1 MNKKELTKA
10 IQEHINKTYNVS
22 CLQKCISISTDKL
35 YADVYVAGDTPD
47 KDVVYR
53 VVISTSE
60 DDDNEVYFVSQVFDE
75 ELQQRISHIE
85 DVEEKV
91 ENKVK
96 KESVEI
102 DKKEESVEIDKNV
115 VFYDDVKAVNSA
127 KKDINSSS
135 INMALALGNIM
146 RLETYKDSLHINRTF
161 VEFCEETFDMGKSSA
176 YKYASIGMR
185 FGKPDASGHLKI
197 DDKYK
202 DFNVSALGKL
212 AGLTD
217 QTINELGITSQTSCR
232 DIDKLLKGID
242 GIEDKKENMSGAV
255 GLGDNEEEAEEDT
268 TTESM
273 NLTAYFSTPI
283 VAFEQLLKNKDLIE
297 QLMSKHKSTLVC
309 FYDNNKLSDN

>member
-10 IQEHINKTYNVS
+10 IQQHINTTYNVS
-22 CLQKCISISTDKL
+22 CPLKNISISADKT
-35 YADVYVAGDTPD
+35 YADVYVQGDTPE

-60 DDDNEVYFVSQVFDE
+60 DNENEVFFVSQAFDE
-75 ELQQRISHIE
+75 SIEEKIE
-85 DVEEKV
+85 DKILAEV
-91 ENKVK
+91 
-96 KESVEI
+96 
-102 DKKEESVEIDKNV
+102 KEESVDAEVKEELVEIDKNV

-135 INMALALGNIM
+135 ISMALALGNIM
-146 RLETYKDSLHINRTF
+146 RLETYKNSLHINRTF

-185 FGKPDASGHLKI
+185 FGKPDVSGHLKI

-242 GIEDKKENMSGAV
+242 GIEDKKENRSGVA
-255 GLGDNEEEAEEDT
+255 GSGDSEEESEEDA
-268 TTESM
+268 TESM

-309 FYDNNKLSDN
+309 FYDNNKLSD

>member
-127 KKDINSSS
+127 KKEINSSS

-146 RLETYKDSLHINRTF
+146 RLETYKDSLHMSRTF
-161 VEFCEETFDMGKSSA
+161 IEFCEETFDMGKSSA

-185 FGKPDASGHLKI
+185 FGKPDASGHLEI

-202 DFNVSALGKL
+202 NFNISALGKL
-212 AGLTD
+212 VALTD
-217 QTINELGITSQTSCR
+217 QAIKELGITSATSCR
-232 DIDKLLKGID
+232 DIDKLLKD
-242 GIEDKKENMSGAV
+242 VDKIEDKCASTPKNSSSG
-255 GLGDNEEEAEEDT
+255 LEDNED
-268 TTESM
+268 ESEKTDSV

-283 VAFEQLLKNKDLIE
+283 VAFEQLLKNKDMIE
-297 QLMSKHKSTLVC
+297 RLMAKHKSTLVC
-309 FYDNNKLSDN
+309 FYDNNKLSD

>member
-10 IQEHINKTYNVS
+10 IQQHINTTYNVS
-22 CLQKCISISTDKL
+22 CPLKNISISADKT
-35 YADVYVAGDTPD
+35 YADVYVQGDTPE

-60 DDDNEVYFVSQVFDE
+60 DNENEVFFVSQAFDE
-75 ELQQRISHIE
+75 SIEEKIE
-85 DVEEKV
+85 DKILAEV
-91 ENKVK
+91 
-96 KESVEI
+96 
-102 DKKEESVEIDKNV
+102 KEESVDAEVKEELVEIDKNV

-135 INMALALGNIM
+135 ISMALALGNIM

-185 FGKPDASGHLKI
+185 FGKPDVSGHLKI

-242 GIEDKKENMSGAV
+242 GIEEKKGSRSGAA
-255 GLGDNEEEAEEDT
+255 GLGDNEEEVEEDT

>member
-10 IQEHINKTYNVS
+10 IQEYINKTYNVS
-22 CLQKCISISTDKL
+22 CLQKCISISADKT
-35 YADVYVAGDTPD
+35 YADVYVSGDTPD

-60 DDDNEVYFVSQVFDE
+60 DDENEVIFVSQAFDE
-75 ELQQRISHIE
+75 SVKEEIE
-85 DVEEKV
+85 DKIAEV
-91 ENKVK
+91 
-96 KESVEI
+96 
-102 DKKEESVEIDKNV
+102 KEESADTEVKEELVEIDKNV

-127 KKDINSSS
+127 KKNINSFS

-146 RLETYKDSLHINRTF
+146 RLETYKDSLHMSRTF
-161 VEFCEETFDMGKSSA
+161 IEFCEETFDMGKSSA

-255 GLGDNEEEAEEDT
+255 GLGDNEEEVEEDT

>member
-10 IQEHINKTYNVS
+10 IQEYINKTYNVS
-22 CLQKCISISTDKL
+22 CLQKCISISADKT
-35 YADVYVAGDTPD
+35 YADVYVSGDTPD

-60 DDDNEVYFVSQVFDE
+60 DDENEVIFVSQAFDE
-75 ELQQRISHIE
+75 SVKEEIE
-85 DVEEKV
+85 DKIAE
-91 ENKVK
+91 VK
-96 KESVEI
+96 EESVDTEV
-102 DKKEESVEIDKNV
+102 KEESVEIDKNV

-127 KKDINSSS
+127 KKNINSFS

-146 RLETYKDSLHINRTF
+146 RLETYKDSLHMSRTF
-161 VEFCEETFDMGKSSA
+161 IEFCEETFDMGKSSA

>member
-22 CLQKCISISTDKL
+22 CLQKCISISADKT
-35 YADVYVAGDTPD
+35 YADVYVSGDTPD

-60 DDDNEVYFVSQVFDE
+60 DDENEVIFVSQAFDE
-75 ELQQRISHIE
+75 SVKEEIE
-85 DVEEKV
+85 DKIAE
-91 ENKVK
+91 VK
-96 KESVEI
+96 EESVDTEV
-102 DKKEESVEIDKNV
+102 KEESVEIDKNV

-127 KKDINSSS
+127 KKNINSFS

-146 RLETYKDSLHINRTF
+146 RLETYKDSLHMSRTF
-161 VEFCEETFDMGKSSA
+161 IEFCEETFDMGKSSA

-185 FGKPDASGHLKI
+185 FGKPDVSGHLKI

-242 GIEDKKENMSGAV
+242 GIEDKKENRSGVA
-255 GLGDNEEEAEEDT
+255 GSGDSEEESEEDA
-268 TTESM
+268 TESM

-283 VAFEQLLKNKDLIE
+283 VAFEQLLKNKDMIE
-297 QLMSKHKSTLVC
+297 RLMSKHKSTLVC
-309 FYDNNKLSDN
+309 FYDNNKLSD

>member
-1 MNKKELTKA
+1 MDKKELRKA
-10 IQEHINKTYNVS
+10 IQEHINTAYNVA
-22 CLQKCISISTDKL
+22 CFQKCISISSDNS
-35 YADVYVAGDTPD
+35 YADVYVQGDTPES
-47 KDVVYR
+47 DVVYR
-53 VVISTSE
+53 VDILTNE
-60 DDDNEVYFVSQVFDE
+60 DNNNEVDFVSKPFVDSLRDE
-75 ELQQRISHIE
+75 I
-85 DVEEKV
+85 EEKV
-91 ENKVK
+91 QNEI
-96 KESVEI
+96 KEDLNELPL
-102 DKKEESVEIDKNV
+102 IDKNV

-135 INMALALGNIM
+135 ISMALALGNIM

-185 FGKPDASGHLKI
+185 FGKPDVSGHLKI

-242 GIEDKKENMSGAV
+242 GIEDKKESRSGAA

>member
-10 IQEHINKTYNVS
+10 IQEYINKTYNVS
-22 CLQKCISISTDKL
+22 CLQKCISISADKT
-35 YADVYVAGDTPD
+35 YADVYVSGDTPD

-60 DDDNEVYFVSQVFDE
+60 DDENEVIFVSQAFDE
-75 ELQQRISHIE
+75 SVKEEIE
-85 DVEEKV
+85 DKIAEV
-91 ENKVK
+91 
-96 KESVEI
+96 
-102 DKKEESVEIDKNV
+102 KEESVDTEVKEESAEIDKNV

-127 KKDINSSS
+127 KKNINSFS

-146 RLETYKDSLHINRTF
+146 RLETYKDSLHMSRTF
-161 VEFCEETFDMGKSSA
+161 IEFCEETFDMGKSSA

>member
-22 CLQKCISISTDKL
+22 CLQKCISISTDKS
-35 YADVYVAGDTPD
+35 YADVFVSGDTPD

-53 VVISTSE
+53 VAISTSE
-60 DDDNEVYFVSQVFDE
+60 DNENEVFFVSQVFNESIE
-75 ELQQRISHIE
+75 EKIE
-85 DVEEKV
+85 DAE
-91 ENKVK
+91 VK
-96 KESVEI
+96 EESVDAEV
-102 DKKEESVEIDKNV
+102 KEESVEIDKNV

-212 AGLTD
+212 AGLAD

-242 GIEDKKENMSGAV
+242 GIEDKKENMSGAA
-255 GLGDNEEEAEEDT
+255 GMGDNEEEAEEDT

>member
-10 IQEHINKTYNVS
+10 IQEYINKTYNVS
-22 CLQKCISISTDKL
+22 CLQKCISISADKT
-35 YADVYVAGDTPD
+35 YADVYVSGDTPD

-60 DDDNEVYFVSQVFDE
+60 DDENEVIFVSQAFDE
-75 ELQQRISHIE
+75 SVKEEIE
-85 DVEEKV
+85 DKIAE
-91 ENKVK
+91 VK
-96 KESVEI
+96 EESVDTEV
-102 DKKEESVEIDKNV
+102 KEESVEIDKNV

-135 INMALALGNIM
+135 ISMALALGNIM

-185 FGKPDASGHLKI
+185 FGKPDVSGHLKI

-242 GIEDKKENMSGAV
+242 GIEDKKENRSGVA
-255 GLGDNEEEAEEDT
+255 GSGDSEEESEEDA
-268 TTESM
+268 TESM

-309 FYDNNKLSDN
+309 FYDNNKLSD

>member
-10 IQEHINKTYNVS
+10 IQEYINKTYNVS
-22 CLQKCISISTDKL
+22 CLQKCISISADKT
-35 YADVYVAGDTPD
+35 YADVYVSGDTPD

-60 DDDNEVYFVSQVFDE
+60 DDENEVIFVSQAFDE
-75 ELQQRISHIE
+75 SVKEEIE
-85 DVEEKV
+85 DKIAE
-91 ENKVK
+91 VK
-96 KESVEI
+96 EESVDTEV
-102 DKKEESVEIDKNV
+102 KEESVEIDKNV

-127 KKDINSSS
+127 KKNINSFS

-146 RLETYKDSLHINRTF
+146 RLETYKDSLHMSRTF
-161 VEFCEETFDMGKSSA
+161 IEFCEETFDMGKSSA

-185 FGKPDASGHLKI
+185 FGKPDVSGHLKI

-242 GIEDKKENMSGAV
+242 GIEDKKENRSGVA
-255 GLGDNEEEAEEDT
+255 GSGDSEEESEEDA
-268 TTESM
+268 TESM

-283 VAFEQLLKNKDLIE
+283 VAFEQLLKNKDMIE
-297 QLMSKHKSTLVC
+297 RLMSKHKSTLVC
-309 FYDNNKLSDN
+309 FYDNNKLSD

>member
-10 IQEHINKTYNVS
+10 IQQHINTTYNVS
-22 CLQKCISISTDKL
+22 CPLKNISISADKT
-35 YADVYVAGDTPD
+35 YADVYVQGDTPE

-60 DDDNEVYFVSQVFDE
+60 DNENEMFFVSQAFDE
-75 ELQQRISHIE
+75 SIEEKIE
-85 DVEEKV
+85 DKILAEV
-91 ENKVK
+91 
-96 KESVEI
+96 
-102 DKKEESVEIDKNV
+102 KEESVDAEVKEELVEIDKNV

-127 KKDINSSS
+127 KKNINSSS

-146 RLETYKDSLHINRTF
+146 RLETFKDSLHINRTF
-161 VEFCEETFDMGKSSA
+161 AEFCEETFDMGKSSA
-176 YKYASIGMR
+176 YKYASIGTR
-185 FGKPDASGHLKI
+185 FGKPDVSGHLKI
-197 DDKYK
+197 DDKFK
-202 DFNVSALGKL
+202 NFNISALGKL
-212 AGLTD
+212 VGLTD

-242 GIEDKKENMSGAV
+242 GIEDKKESKSGVA
-255 GLGDNEEEAEEDT
+255 GSGDSEEESEEDA
-268 TTESM
+268 TESM

-309 FYDNNKLSDN
+309 FYDNNKLSD

>member
-10 IQEHINKTYNVS
+10 IQEYINKTYNVS
-22 CLQKCISISTDKL
+22 CLQKCISISADKT
-35 YADVYVAGDTPD
+35 YADVYVSGDTPD

-60 DDDNEVYFVSQVFDE
+60 DDENEVIFVSQAFDE
-75 ELQQRISHIE
+75 SVKEEIE
-85 DVEEKV
+85 DKIAE
-91 ENKVK
+91 VK
-96 KESVEI
+96 EESVDTEV
-102 DKKEESVEIDKNV
+102 KEESVEIDKNV

-127 KKDINSSS
+127 KKNINSFS

-146 RLETYKDSLHINRTF
+146 RLETYKDSLHMSRTF
-161 VEFCEETFDMGKSSA
+161 IEFCEETFDMGKSSA

-255 GLGDNEEEAEEDT
+255 GLGDNGEEAEEDT

>member
-10 IQEHINKTYNVS
+10 IQEYINKTYNVS
-22 CLQKCISISTDKL
+22 CLQKCISISADKT
-35 YADVYVAGDTPD
+35 YADVYVSGDTPD

-60 DDDNEVYFVSQVFDE
+60 DDENEVIFVSQAFDE
-75 ELQQRISHIE
+75 SVKEEIE
-85 DVEEKV
+85 DKIAE
-91 ENKVK
+91 VK
-96 KESVEI
+96 EESVDTEV
-102 DKKEESVEIDKNV
+102 KEESVEIDKNV

-127 KKDINSSS
+127 KKNINSFS

-146 RLETYKDSLHINRTF
+146 RLETYKDSLHMSRTF
-161 VEFCEETFDMGKSSA
+161 IEFCEETFDMGKSSA

-185 FGKPDASGHLKI
+185 FGKPDASGHLEI
-197 DDKYK
+197 DDKFK
-202 DFNVSALGKL
+202 NFNISALGKL
-212 AGLTD
+212 VGLTD

-242 GIEDKKENMSGAV
+242 GIEDKKESKSGVA
-255 GLGDNEEEAEEDT
+255 GSGDSEEESEEDA
-268 TTESM
+268 TESM
-273 NLTAYFSTPI
+273 DLTAYFSTPI

-309 FYDNNKLSDN
+309 FYDNNKLSD

>member
-10 IQEHINKTYNVS
+10 IQEYINKTYNVS
-22 CLQKCISISTDKL
+22 CLQKCISISADKT
-35 YADVYVAGDTPD
+35 YADVYVSGDTPD

-60 DDDNEVYFVSQVFDE
+60 DDENEVIFVSQAFDE
-75 ELQQRISHIE
+75 SVKEEIE
-85 DVEEKV
+85 DKIAE
-91 ENKVK
+91 VK
-96 KESVEI
+96 EESVDTEV
-102 DKKEESVEIDKNV
+102 KEESVEIDKNV

-127 KKDINSSS
+127 KKNINSFS

-146 RLETYKDSLHINRTF
+146 RLETYKDSLHMSRTF
-161 VEFCEETFDMGKSSA
+161 IEFCEETFDMGKSSA

-242 GIEDKKENMSGAV
+242 GIEDKKESKSGVA
-255 GLGDNEEEAEEDT
+255 GSGDSEEESEEDA
-268 TTESM
+268 TESM

-309 FYDNNKLSDN
+309 FYDNNKLSD

>member
-10 IQEHINKTYNVS
+10 IQEYINKTYNVS
-22 CLQKCISISTDKL
+22 CLQKCISISADKT
-35 YADVYVAGDTPD
+35 YADVYVSGDTPD

-60 DDDNEVYFVSQVFDE
+60 DDENEVIFVSQAFDE
-75 ELQQRISHIE
+75 SVKEEIE
-85 DVEEKV
+85 DKIAE
-91 ENKVK
+91 VK
-96 KESVEI
+96 EESVDTEV
-102 DKKEESVEIDKNV
+102 KEESVEIDKNV

-127 KKDINSSS
+127 KKNINSFS

-146 RLETYKDSLHINRTF
+146 RLETYKDSLHMSRTF
-161 VEFCEETFDMGKSSA
+161 IEFCEETFDIGKSSA

-255 GLGDNEEEAEEDT
+255 GLGDNGEEAEEDT

>member
-22 CLQKCISISTDKL
+22 CLQKCISISADKT
-35 YADVYVAGDTPD
+35 YADVYVSGDTPD

-60 DDDNEVYFVSQVFDE
+60 DDENEVIFVSQAFDE
-75 ELQQRISHIE
+75 SVKEEIE
-85 DVEEKV
+85 DKIAEAKE
-91 ENKVK
+91 
-96 KESVEI
+96 ESVDTEV
-102 DKKEESVEIDKNV
+102 KEESVEIDKNV

-127 KKDINSSS
+127 KKNINSFS

-146 RLETYKDSLHINRTF
+146 RLETYKDSLHMSRTF
-161 VEFCEETFDMGKSSA
+161 IEFCEETFDMGKSSA

-185 FGKPDASGHLKI
+185 FGKPDVSGHLKI

-242 GIEDKKENMSGAV
+242 GIEDKKENRSGVA
-255 GLGDNEEEAEEDT
+255 GSGDSEEESEEDA
-268 TTESM
+268 TESM

-283 VAFEQLLKNKDLIE
+283 VAFEQLLKNKDMIE
-297 QLMSKHKSTLVC
+297 RLMSKHKSTLVC
-309 FYDNNKLSDN
+309 FYDNNKLSD

>member
-10 IQEHINKTYNVS
+10 IQEYINKTYNVS
-22 CLQKCISISTDKL
+22 CLQKCISISADKT
-35 YADVYVAGDTPD
+35 YADVYVSGDTPD

-60 DDDNEVYFVSQVFDE
+60 DDENEVIFVSQAFDE
-75 ELQQRISHIE
+75 SVKEEIE
-85 DVEEKV
+85 DKIAEV
-91 ENKVK
+91 
-96 KESVEI
+96 
-102 DKKEESVEIDKNV
+102 KEESVEIDKNV

-127 KKDINSSS
+127 KKNINSFS

-146 RLETYKDSLHINRTF
+146 RLETYKDSLHMSRTF
-161 VEFCEETFDMGKSSA
+161 IEFCEETFDMGKSSA

-255 GLGDNEEEAEEDT
+255 GLGDNGEEAEEDT

>member
-22 CLQKCISISTDKL
+22 CLQKCISISADKT
-35 YADVYVAGDTPD
+35 YADVYVSGDTPD

-60 DDDNEVYFVSQVFDE
+60 DDENEVIFVSQAFDE
-75 ELQQRISHIE
+75 SVKEEIE
-85 DVEEKV
+85 DKIAE
-91 ENKVK
+91 VK
-96 KESVEI
+96 EESVNTEV
-102 DKKEESVEIDKNV
+102 KEESVEIDKNV

-127 KKDINSSS
+127 KKNINSFS

-146 RLETYKDSLHINRTF
+146 RLETYKDSLHMSRTF
-161 VEFCEETFDMGKSSA
+161 IEFCEETFDMGKSSA

-185 FGKPDASGHLKI
+185 FGKPDVSGHLKI

-242 GIEDKKENMSGAV
+242 GIEDKKENRSGVA
-255 GLGDNEEEAEEDT
+255 GSGDSEEESEEDA
-268 TTESM
+268 TESM

-283 VAFEQLLKNKDLIE
+283 VAFEQLLKNKDMIE
-297 QLMSKHKSTLVC
+297 RLMSKHKSTLVC
-309 FYDNNKLSDN
+309 FYDNNKLSD